1 MKPEIALM
9 IEGQNG
15 LNWTRWQRIARA
27 AEELGFAGLFR
38 SDHFTNSEPPDRE
51 ALELWVSLTWLASHT
66 RRLIFGPLVTPMSFR
81 HPVLTAWMAA
91 AVDDLSGGRLVL
103 GLGAGWQVR
112 EHEMFGFDLLPP
124 RARFLR
130 FREGVEVIYRL
141 LRQDGPVDFQGRF
154 FRLRGATLRP
164 RPQRPGGPP
173 LLIGGNGPRQTLAI
187 AARYADEWNAVLV
200 PLERLRELNARLDE
214 YLAREGRRPEEV
226 RRSLMTGL
234 IFGRDSAEVQRKLA
248 GRSEEALR
256 AWGILIGTPSAL
268 REQVER
274 LGEAGVYRVMLQ
286 WLELDDLD
294 GLERLAR
301 ALLEG

>member
-38 SDHFTNSEPPDRE
+38 SDHFTNPEPPDRE

>member
-9 IEGQNG
+9 VEGQNG
-15 LNWTRWQRIARA
+15 LNWPRWQRIARV
-27 AEELGFAGLFR
+27 AEDLGFSGLFR
-38 SDHFTNSEPPDRE
+38 SDHFTNPDPPDRD

-66 RRLIFGPLVTPMSFR
+66 RRLIFGPLVTPLSFR

-91 AVDDLSGGRLVL
+91 AVDDLSGGRLIL

-112 EHEMFGFDLLPP
+112 EHEMFGFDLLPL
-124 RARFLR
+124 RERFIR

-141 LRQDGPVDFQGRF
+141 LRSAEPVDFQGRF
-154 FRLRGATLRP
+154 FRLKGATLRP

-173 LLIGGNGPRQTLAI
+173 LLIGGNGIRQTLAI

-200 PLERLRELNARLDE
+200 PPDRFRALNARLNE
-214 YLAREGRRPEEV
+214 YLAREGRSPEQV

-234 IFGRDSAEVQRKLA
+234 VFGRDTAEVRRKLA

-256 AWGILIGTPSAL
+256 ARGILIGTPSEI
-268 REQVER
+268 RDQIER
-274 LGEAGVYRVMLQ
+274 LGEAGVERLMLQ
-286 WLELDDLD
+286 WLDLDDLE
-294 GLERLAR
+294 GLEHLAR
-301 ALLEG
+301 AVLER